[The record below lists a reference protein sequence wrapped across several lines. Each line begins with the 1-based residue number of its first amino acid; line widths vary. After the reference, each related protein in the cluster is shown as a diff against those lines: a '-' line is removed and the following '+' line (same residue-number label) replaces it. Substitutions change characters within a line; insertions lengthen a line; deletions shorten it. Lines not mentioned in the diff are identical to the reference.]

1 MFLRRQEHVEKHRFP
16 FRDSCCGGDGEL
28 FIAGFEVVVP
38 FFGGVYGG
46 GFLEQGFLLCEL
58 GDALFE
64 VAAGALESFVLFR
77 VDVGFLGGGFVRGG
91 EFLFEVV
98 DLFEGFG
105 VLLFEFGEFR
115 GVEVAGGGGGLF
127 GGAFGLGFL
136 FARGLVLLDFAWA
149 FEGRLEGLELL
160 PEGLY
165 LLCLLFTGA

>member
-1 MFLRRQEHVEKHRFP
+1 MFLGGQKNVEKHSFSL
-16 FRDSCCGGDGEL
+16 RDSCCGGDGEL
-28 FIAGFEVVVP
+28 FIAGFEVVVA

-46 GFLEQGFLLCEL
+46 GFLEEGFLLCEL

-64 VAAGALESFVLFR
+64 VAAGALESFEVFG

-115 GVEVAGGGGGLF
+115 GVEVVSGGLF
-127 GGAFGLGFL
+127 GGAFRFGFL
-136 FARGLVLLDFAWA
+136 FPRGLVLLDFAWA
-149 FEGRLEGLELL
+149 FEG
-160 PEGLY
+160 
-165 LLCLLFTGA
+165 